1 MESFQ
6 FLSRFNFYQL
16 LLLALFLAAAFL
28 ASGLA
33 RGFVAAAFL
42 ATALF
47 GAAFF
52 LAAFGASSSP
62 SAGFDDCEH
71 RLIPSCSIPAS
82 DRSGP
87 AFSSVVMDSISAR
100 SGSDSLKPHK
110 NKRREEIPRRV
121 GRTYS
126 RWQP

>member
-33 RGFVAAAFL
+33 RGFAAAAFL

-62 SAGFDDCEH
+62 SAGVVTTGFSRFGRGPTVGLLLSVRISVMRSPVDSSRSRPRTGPG
-71 RLIPSCSIPAS
+71 RLFLQSLWIQFPRDREAIP
-82 DRSGP
+82 
-87 AFSSVVMDSISAR
+87 
-100 SGSDSLKPHK
+100 
-110 NKRREEIPRRV
+110 
-121 GRTYS
+121 
-126 RWQP
+126 